1 MLHFIY
7 ETMKFI
13 VVAVV
18 FKLIILHWFAERLTT
33 WFVSRNVRNLTI
45 WQHFVKRSY
54 GQGHNF
60 RRVLD
65 CYEEKC
71 AKL

>member
-1 MLHFIY
+1 MINFLY
-7 ETMKFI
+7 ETIKFI

-18 FKLIILHWFAERLTT
+18 FKLIILHWFAERITK
-33 WFVSRNVRNLTI
+33 WFASRNTRNMTI

-54 GQGHNF
+54 GKGHDHKS
-60 RRVLD
+60 VLE
-65 CYEEKC
+65 CYEESC